1 MAQPSYRLVKTRLTG
16 MSAKCFLE
24 VRPLSHDAGYM
35 LAINV
40 KFAPIGHLP
49 PWWLAERMPEIT
61 ERTWC
66 RSLLVP
72 PGCVLDAGEVLGGRG
87 TPRPFG

>member
-1 MAQPSYRLVKTRLTG
+1 MHPKTFSIHISKEISRWLMAQPSYRLVKTRLTG

-40 KFAPIGHLP
+40 KFAPIGALP
-49 PWWLAERMPEIT
+49 PWRVVPRIT
-61 ERTWC
+61 RDMARKC
-66 RSLLVP
+66 QCSR
-72 PGCVLDAGEVLGGRG
+72 
-87 TPRPFG
+87 